1 MTSAV
6 PLSLL
11 AAAMRASNTML
22 LDMLAGVGCG
32 EDLLD
37 RALIVA
43 IAQAN
48 VEEID
53 TDPAL
58 RGRYDTLDEL
68 PADGLRRPVSIS
80 AVAAAAGMPFETV
93 RRRIQR
99 LVAEGLCEIEPAGVR
114 VPARVVGRQEANHA
128 VELMYVFSRTLF
140 LRLEANG
147 CLDDLAPL
155 DGLPAGSAGA
165 PPVRLVARLACGH
178 FLRMIGALVQA
189 IGDLT
194 SALILMATLREN
206 SEHIAELPSVVVS
219 EGLMPDVLKV
229 PVPPARVAAA
239 LGLAESTVNRRL
251 ARLVQEGRCLKR
263 KGGVIVATAYVERP
277 EIVALLE
284 FNHSSLLRL
293 FEPLQRL
300 GLLAAWSAEAQ
311 AADRDRS

>member
-1 MTSAV
+1 
-6 PLSLL
+6 
-11 AAAMRASNTML
+11 
-22 LDMLAGVGCG
+22 
-32 EDLLD
+32 
-37 RALIVA
+37 
-43 IAQAN
+43 
-48 VEEID
+48 
-53 TDPAL
+53 
-58 RGRYDTLDEL
+58 
-68 PADGLRRPVSIS
+68 
-80 AVAAAAGMPFETV
+80 
-93 RRRIQR
+93 
-99 LVAEGLCEIEPAGVR
+99 
-114 VPARVVGRQEANHA
+114 
-128 VELMYVFSRTLF
+128 
-140 LRLEANG
+140 
-147 CLDDLAPL
+147 
-155 DGLPAGSAGA
+155 
-165 PPVRLVARLACGH
+165 
-178 FLRMIGALVQA
+178 MIGALVQA